1 MKMVLNEE
9 TRAELRKQLGYAI
22 GGFIVPEEYHDEIKN
37 DPLYIPGEPI
47 ALFEYF
53 PSIRGVDPVSRKLT
67 DMVVESALSAIE
79 KVLAVAAKQ
88 DSEAS
93 AEGTRPENLNA
104 SNDD

>member
-1 MKMVLNEE
+1 MVLDEE

-22 GGFIVPEEYHDEIKN
+22 GGFIVPEEYHGELKDN
-37 DPLYIPGEPI
+37 PLYVPGEPI

-53 PSIRGVDPVSRKLT
+53 PTIRRVDPVSRKLT

-79 KVLAVAAKQ
+79 KVLAGTGKQGADVAA
-88 DSEAS
+88 S
-93 AEGTRPENLNA
+93 GMHPEDLNA